1 MCQPVNG
8 SMNRFT
14 DHARNYFL
22 AGYGMNNTET
32 TVFGNR
38 HEYDMHQVTLDVAR
52 QTLTDEMNKPDGDI
66 DQAIETLAKQMK
78 NHFLNF
84 HIEENYLRGAPFTLV
99 ATDLLIVAIDNVDWH
114 HIAEQFIKEVC
125 A

>member
-22 AGYGMNNTET
+22 AGYGTNNTLT
-32 TVFGNR
+32 DVPGQA
-38 HEYDMHQVTLDVAR
+38 HEYNMHEIARQVAR
-52 QTLTDEMNKPDGDI
+52 QTLENEMAKPDGDT
-66 DQAIETLAKQMK
+66 DQAIHTLAMQMK

-99 ATDLLIVAIDNVDWH
+99 ATDLLIAAIDNVDWH